1 MAGRTNPCATFRDGS
16 DIVLDYCS
24 YVSEQNGIQMEAAHY
39 CEQCSKCY
47 CDICVPL
54 HDQMFKTHVLIG
66 REEMQRW
73 PISRATVDALTQRR
87 EHNNE
92 TITAFCEDHSA
103 LCCVKCL
110 TLKHR

>member
-1 MAGRTNPCATFRDGS
+1 MAGGTNPCATFRDGS
-16 DIVLDYCS
+16 DIVLDYCC
-24 YVSEQNGIQMEAAHY
+24 YVCEQNGIQREAAHY

-54 HDQMFKTHVLIG
+54 HDQIFKMHVLIG

-73 PISRATVDALTQRR
+73 PVSRATVDALTQCR

-103 LCCVKCL
+103 LCCIKC
-110 TLKHR
+110 